1 MRIAIAGAGI
11 CGAYLY
17 RRLTDMGYCPDIY
30 DTGGMNL
37 KPGCGIASCAW
48 LAPNPEIFNYIKK
61 AGLTGHEYILEPIAR
76 MIFAGVELKVHMV
89 TIDKPKLIHDLIN
102 HGGVIQYHNGAL
114 HPYDPVKRDAIDK
127 SQYDL
132 IVDATGTARAYLGR
146 TTPGPNDI
154 IGDGMQMRM
163 TVKNYPG
170 GTAHIIPVKG
180 GYLWVFPIGNNQ
192 VHAGIATHTPQ
203 KYRFVDIA
211 DRIEPIV
218 GGIIE
223 PEYQKHLQCTCHSK
237 VRITGLLPP
246 FYTYGVC
253 AADNPDQRTPSI
265 YGIGEAIGVVS
276 PLTGEGIIP
285 GLQSCD
291 IFLDR
296 LKNFTLN
303 MYTDDINSTFM
314 WIHHERAVLD
324 YVMKTG
330 KVGMWSALILRR
342 MLERCH
348 CRAPVWSLI
357 KIARKMKS

>member
-30 DTGGMNL
+30 DTGGMNP

-48 LAPNPEIFNYIKK
+48 LAPNPEIFNHIKK
-61 AGLTGHEYILEPIAR
+61 AGLIGYDYILEPITR

-89 TIDKPKLIHDLIN
+89 TIDKPKLIRDLIRGDVVR
-102 HGGVIQYHNGAL
+102 GGV
-114 HPYDPVKRDAIDK
+114 IDK

-154 IGDGMQMRM
+154 IGDGIQFRIA
-163 TVKNYPG
+163 VKNYPG

-180 GYLWVFPIGNNQ
+180 GYLWVFPLSNNQ

-203 KYRFVDIA
+203 KYKFIDIV
-211 DRIEPIV
+211 DRIESIV
-218 GGIIE
+218 GEILE
-223 PEYQKHLQCTCHSK
+223 PEYLKSLKCTCRSK

-246 FYTYGVC
+246 FYTCGTFAVN
-253 AADNPDQRTPSI
+253 NPDIRTPSV
-265 YGIGEAIGVVS
+265 YGVGEAIGVVS
-276 PLTGEGIIP
+276 PLTGEGIVP

-296 LKNFTLN
+296 LKSSTLN
-303 MYTDDINSTFM
+303 LYSDDINSTFT
-314 WIHHERAVLD
+314 WIYHERAVLD
-324 YVMKTG
+324 YVRKNG
-330 KVGMWSALILRR
+330 KVGAWFLLVLRR
-342 MLERCH
+342 MLKRCH
-348 CRAPVWSLI
+348 CKAPVWSLL
-357 KIARKMKS
+357 KIARKMKSRGNHVN